1 MHFSPWLDAFAVLFA
16 RQLASGTVF
25 GHPTSCGL
33 IIQKIEAQNAD
44 VDCSPFSVIR
54 GSREVPPTN

>member
-1 MHFSPWLDAFAVLFA
+1 MHFSSWLDAFAVLFA
-16 RQLASGTVF
+16 RQLTSGADF

-44 VDCSPFSVIR
+44 VDGSPFSIIR
-54 GSREVPPTN
+54 GPREVPPTN